1 MGGMGGAGGDG
12 MGVVPDANSR
22 TGAAVLSRAKVITT
36 SDKEIIGTIH
46 IPTDF
51 KIELDFGSLT
61 LAPDKL
67 RSITFTDAR
76 PSDKQPA
83 AAEAASPAAR
93 ADAARP
99 ASVEPASP
107 PRYFRIGRS
116 IIVISPTGGRVTL
129 YDLNTKKSDSI
140 ELSISKDAP
149 LEVVPIV
156 GAADLVA
163 LMLKG
168 PKVTRIAVA
177 SGGTWHSQALR
188 ESIDGQAVPI
198 VAGVVAYKI
207 GRNVY
212 AYGAASQRWD
222 VAEVPEGVPAT
233 PVVGANSITMEGHG
247 HIFSFDAE
255 TGKWDHIDVRSILD
269 SGSTKKK

>member
-1 MGGMGGAGGDG
+1 M
-12 MGVVPDANSR
+12 
-22 TGAAVLSRAKVITT
+22 L
-36 SDKEIIGTIH
+36 
-46 IPTDF
+46 
-51 KIELDFGSLT
+51 
-61 LAPDKL
+61 
-67 RSITFTDAR
+67 AR
-76 PSDKQPA
+76 PINNPPRPKPRHQPR
-83 AAEAASPAAR
+83 ERTPPGPHQWSLR
-93 ADAARP
+93 ARP
-99 ASVEPASP
+99 VTSG
-107 PRYFRIGRS
+107 IGRS

-198 VAGVVAYKI
+198 VAPGVVAYKI